1 MTGERAGGTG
11 EPGEP
16 GRRRGEPGSQRKLE
30 DWEGRGPGSTGSVRE
45 RRGARRLVELI
56 HDPRPSDGG
65 PQARKR
71 SWCVT
76 RNDWLPVF
84 GRAPV
89 QLVPS
94 RVASNVWQF
103 ATAAVTDDF
112 PENVTTELLIGNAK
126 G

>member
-1 MTGERAGGTG
+1 M
-11 EPGEP
+11 
-16 GRRRGEPGSQRKLE
+16 
-30 DWEGRGPGSTGSVRE
+30 RE
-45 RRGARRLVELI
+45 RRGARRPVELI
-56 HDPRPSDGG
+56 HDPRPGVCG
-65 PQARKR
+65 PQKR
-71 SWCVT
+71 ALESGAGVSP
-76 RNDWLPVF
+76 RNDWLPVV

-94 RVASNVWQF
+94 RVASNVRQF